1 MLGRIHSLE
10 SFGTV
15 DGPGIRFVVFMQG
28 CPLRCLYCHNPDTW
42 EVKRETP
49 YLLEPEALLAE
60 VLRYKN
66 FIAKGGVTV
75 TGGEPLLQ
83 PEFLKEFFRLCRE
96 NGIHTA
102 LDTSGYICSGK
113 ALEVLEQVDLVL
125 LDIKTIDAGLHPRL
139 TAVKLDNTLRFL
151 DELEKRGIPVWIRH
165 VIVPGLTD
173 DDEALSKLAEYISS
187 YNVVQKAELL
197 PYHTMGAYKYEAQG
211 LDYKLKGVEPLSAE
225 RLANAKDLYETR
237 DNRISLIEC
246 LLFDDDRFTADP
258 VDCADTVA
266 FNTGN
271 ISLAVGEIDVM
282 SHIHETIDLTPF
294 VFEQIFDLIS
304 GIVYRFFLCK
314 GYL

>member
-1 MLGRIHSLE
+1 MLGYIHSLE

-49 YLLEPEALLAE
+49 YQLEPKALLAE

-113 ALEVLEQVDLVL
+113 ALEVLEYVDLV
-125 LDIKTIDAGLHPRL
+125 L

-151 DELEKRGIPVWIRH
+151 DELEKRDIPVWVRH
-165 VIVPGLTD
+165 VVVPGLTD
-173 DDEALSKLAEYISS
+173 NDEDLEKLAGYVSRYKVI
-187 YNVVQKAELL
+187 QKAELL
-197 PYHTMGAYKYEAQG
+197 PYHTMGTYKYEAQG

-225 RLANAKDLYETR
+225 RLANAK
-237 DNRISLIEC
+237 
-246 LLFDDDRFTADP
+246 
-258 VDCADTVA
+258 
-266 FNTGN
+266 
-271 ISLAVGEIDVM
+271 
-282 SHIHETIDLTPF
+282 TIF
-294 VFEQIFDLIS
+294 RKH
-304 GIVYRFFLCK
+304 GINV
-314 GYL
+314 

>member
-10 SFGTV
+10 SFV

-225 RLANAKDLYETR
+225 RLANAKA
-237 DNRISLIEC
+237 IFSKHGI
-246 LLFDDDRFTADP
+246 
-258 VDCADTVA
+258 TV
-266 FNTGN
+266 
-271 ISLAVGEIDVM
+271 
-282 SHIHETIDLTPF
+282 
-294 VFEQIFDLIS
+294 
-304 GIVYRFFLCK
+304 
-314 GYL
+314 

>member
-1 MLGRIHSLE
+1 MIKGKIHSLE

-49 YLLEPEALLAE
+49 YQLEPKALLAE

-113 ALEVLEQVDLVL
+113 ALEVLEYVDLVL

-151 DELEKRGIPVWIRH
+151 DELEKRDIPVWVRH
-165 VIVPGLTD
+165 VVVPGLTD
-173 DDEALSKLAEYISS
+173 NDEDLEKLAGYVSRYKVI
-187 YNVVQKAELL
+187 QKAELL
-197 PYHTMGAYKYEAQG
+197 PYHTMGTYKYEAQG

-225 RLANAKDLYETR
+225 RLANAK
-237 DNRISLIEC
+237 
-246 LLFDDDRFTADP
+246 
-258 VDCADTVA
+258 
-266 FNTGN
+266 
-271 ISLAVGEIDVM
+271 
-282 SHIHETIDLTPF
+282 TIF
-294 VFEQIFDLIS
+294 RKH
-304 GIVYRFFLCK
+304 GINV
-314 GYL
+314 

>member
-1 MLGRIHSLE
+1 MLGYIHSLE
-10 SFGTV
+10 SFGA
-15 DGPGIRFVVFMQG
+15 GGGGRGRGFVFFLR

-49 YLLEPEALLAE
+49 YQLEPEALLAE

-113 ALEVLEQVDLVL
+113 ALEVLEYVDLVL

-151 DELEKRGIPVWIRH
+151 DELEKRDIPVWVRH
-165 VIVPGLTD
+165 VVVPGLTD
-173 DDEALSKLAEYISS
+173 NDEDLEKLAGYVSRYKVI
-187 YNVVQKAELL
+187 QKAELL
-197 PYHTMGAYKYEAQG
+197 PYHTMGTYKYEAQG

-225 RLANAKDLYETR
+225 RLANVK
-237 DNRISLIEC
+237 
-246 LLFDDDRFTADP
+246 
-258 VDCADTVA
+258 
-266 FNTGN
+266 
-271 ISLAVGEIDVM
+271 
-282 SHIHETIDLTPF
+282 TIF
-294 VFEQIFDLIS
+294 RKH
-304 GIVYRFFLCK
+304 GINV
-314 GYL
+314 